1 MRLQHGTNG
10 PLLRAHV
17 LDHPGSNKV
26 GAERFDIFSIEI
38 ERIRDLGS
46 RRSQRMHV
54 EPLQDSHVIVREGV
68 IRGRGWKPER
78 PRMNVTLTKAPVR
91 SSCDPRH
98 STSYYVLGRSLGGWD
113 ARSEL
118 VRRASG

>member
-1 MRLQHGTNG
+1 M
-10 PLLRAHV
+10 RAHV

-54 EPLQDSHVIVREGV
+54 EPLQDSHVI
-68 IRGRGWKPER
+68 
-78 PRMNVTLTKAPVR
+78 A
-91 SSCDPRH
+91 C
-98 STSYYVLGRSLGGWD
+98 VLGRSLGGWD

-118 VRRASG
+118 VRRAGVR

>member
-54 EPLQDSHVIVREGV
+54 EPLQDAHVIVREGV
-68 IRGRGWKPER
+68 TPPIRWWRLRANYGHPS
-78 PRMNVTLTKAPVR
+78 APHWRNCGEASPYSANGDGEGSVR
-91 SSCDPRH
+91 
-98 STSYYVLGRSLGGWD
+98 
-113 ARSEL
+113 
-118 VRRASG
+118 